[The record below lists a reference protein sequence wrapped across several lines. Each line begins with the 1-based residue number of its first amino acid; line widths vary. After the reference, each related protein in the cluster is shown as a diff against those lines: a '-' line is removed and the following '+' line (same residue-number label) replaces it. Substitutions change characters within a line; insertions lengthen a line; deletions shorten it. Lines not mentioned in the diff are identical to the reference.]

1 MIAEN
6 NWLLI
11 GSALR
16 YFLFGLFICNAPA
29 NGLLGLSGYGIG
41 EGGLDFSR
49 EKIFLA

>member
-1 MIAEN
+1 MFAEN

-11 GSALR
+11 GSAWR
-16 YFLFGLFICNAPA
+16 YSLFGRFICNAPA